1 MGAGMPTPFAAAV
14 LLAVVAAAPAAG
26 RADTT
31 GGEIPLTHEGGVYS
45 VQVTLNDW
53 LDLPFIVDSGAAV
66 VQVSADVFVALFPVS
81 APPPEFLPGASYRL
95 ADGRVVQ
102 SRRFILPSLRI
113 GNHEFR
119 QVRASIGD
127 AGAPL
132 LLGQN
137 VLGQLGAWSIDNRR
151 GVLVLGDGARPAVCL
166 DWWTAP
172 SDCAVGAAR
181 EHLEAA
187 RYVVASLVLLRSDA
201 TRATVVAEVSTPDG
215 AQLPAHRCGPI
226 ELQRSGPGWR
236 VTATTGLREVG
247 PRDRCLP
254 RAPRTP
260 RG

>member
-1 MGAGMPTPFAAAV
+1 MPTPFAAAV

-31 GGEIPLTHEGGVYS
+31 GGEIPLTRDGGVYN

-53 LDLPFIVDSGAAV
+53 LVRPFIVDSGAAG

-119 QVRASIGD
+119 QMRASIGD

-132 LLGQN
+132 LLGQD

-151 GVLVLGDGARPAVCL
+151 SVLVLGDGAPPAVCH

-187 RYVVASLVLLRSDA
+187 RYVVASLVLLSSDA

-215 AQLPAHRCGPI
+215 TQLPARRCGPI